1 MRCLSFLE
9 KYVVGPCDPGVVV
22 RLYVASTHCRG
33 FRGVVVGVV
42 VSSTQKGLLVGVGV
56 FVSGKTLFCKGVN
69 PFCNGVNPFCNGD
82 DPSPIRGYKWITP
95 L

>member
-22 RLYVASTHCRG
+22 RLYVASTHSKG

-56 FVSGKTLFCKGVN
+56 FVSGKTESSKQIGV
-69 PFCNGVNPFCNGD
+69 FLLRLAVQSSIG
-82 DPSPIRGYKWITP
+82 